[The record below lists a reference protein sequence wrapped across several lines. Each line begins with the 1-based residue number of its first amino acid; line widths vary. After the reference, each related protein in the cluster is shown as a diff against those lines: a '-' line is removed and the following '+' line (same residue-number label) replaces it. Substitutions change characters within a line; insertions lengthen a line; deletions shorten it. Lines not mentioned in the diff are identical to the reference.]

1 MYIGKSMQSEIYK
14 GLEERDHQWMRC
26 NVDSRTV
33 SAIIAMQEQMV
44 ETRSW
49 KSNRETPVKNDMCRL
64 CGQNTE
70 GVMHLVSGCKCLAAL
85 EYLNRHDNV
94 LKVLMTAWCKEHDL
108 MEENLLWYKV
118 KWNKGSTIENEMV
131 TMT

>member
-1 MYIGKSMQSEIYK
+1 MDARK
-14 GLEERDHQWMRC
+14 
-26 NVDSRTV
+26 V

-49 KSNRETPVKNDMCRL
+49 KRNRGMPAENDMCRL
-64 CGQNTE
+64 CGQNAE
-70 GVMHLVSGCKCLAAL
+70 GVMHLVSGCKCLAAR

-94 LKVLMTAWCKEHDL
+94 LKVLMTAWCKKHDL
-108 MEENLLWYKV
+108 MVENQPWYKV